1 MEEKR
6 VCQNCGYELKG
17 RADQK
22 FCSDLCRN
30 AFNNQMNSD
39 SNNLVRNVNN
49 ILRRNRRILE
59 KICPGDKTKSTKAEL
74 AKGGYNFNYHTNIF
88 QTKKGQYYVFF
99 FFFGYL
105 DLLNEELV
113 IVKRKDYVD

>member
-1 MEEKR
+1 MAEKR

-30 AFNNQMNSD
+30 AFHNQMNSD
-39 SNNLVRNVNN
+39 SNNFVRNVNN
-49 ILRRNRRILE
+49 TLRRNRRILE
-59 KICPGDKTKSTKAEL
+59 KLCPGDKTKSTKGQL
-74 AKGGYNFNYHTNIF
+74 SNDGYNFNYHTNIF
-88 QTKKGQYYVFF
+88 QTKKGLEYVFCYD
-99 FFFGYL
+99 FGYL
-105 DLLNEELV
+105 DLPNDEVV